1 MLPHTGV
8 CSGRCVQTEPLG
20 VSLSGP
26 WHALR
31 LRDRI
36 VAPFAEVSDFLSKVW
51 PWCCKIDMEVMSGI
65 YSFFFLAGSVA
76 KPRTEQSW
84 LPAPSLL
91 PLSSGP

>member
-8 CSGRCVQTEPLG
+8 CSGRCVQTEPRG

-65 YSFFFLAGSVA
+65 YSFFF
-76 KPRTEQSW
+76 
-84 LPAPSLL
+84 
-91 PLSSGP
+91 SGGERGEAEDGA